1 LLTSRQAKYLH
12 EKDLGK
18 KSYFTQ
24 QTRDYYYQVFKTHFH
39 TDQKIEIAKKK
50 CVRRPTFNIHDAF
63 ATIDIFKQGKLNKE
77 DLKRFL

>member
-1 LLTSRQAKYLH
+1 M
-12 EKDLGK
+12 
-18 KSYFTQ
+18 
-24 QTRDYYYQVFKTHFH
+24 
-39 TDQKIEIAKKK
+39 AKKK